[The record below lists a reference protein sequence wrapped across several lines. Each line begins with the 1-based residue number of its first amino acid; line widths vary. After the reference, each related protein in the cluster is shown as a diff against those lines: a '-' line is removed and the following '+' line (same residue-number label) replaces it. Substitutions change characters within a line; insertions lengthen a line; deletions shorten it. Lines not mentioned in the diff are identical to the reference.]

1 MRISDWSSDVCSS
14 DLSDRY
20 FQVNAL
26 SALVGMREA
35 AKRMSEGGSIIST
48 ASLSGIRGTPGWGEY
63 AMSKAAVVAAT
74 QAAALEFGP
83 RGIRVNA
90 VCPGGVRTPLAVA
103 VNGAALDQV
112 MKTLS
117 PLGRTDPPEE
127 NPTRA
132 HSPP

>member
-26 SALVGMREA
+26 SALAGMREA

-63 AMSKAAVVAAT
+63 AMSQAAVVAAT
-74 QAAALEFGP
+74 QAAPLEFGP
-83 RGIRVNA
+83 RGIRVHA
-90 VCPGGVRTPLAVA
+90 VCPGGVRPTLAVA
-103 VNGAALDQV
+103 VHGPSPDKV
-112 MKTLS
+112 MIIL
-117 PLGRTDPPEE
+117 LPPGWHV
-127 NPTRA
+127 P
-132 HSPP
+132 

>member
-90 VCPGGVRTPLAVA
+90 VCPGGVRT
-103 VNGAALDQV
+103 DR
-112 MKTLS
+112 KS
-117 PLGRTDPPEE
+117 
-127 NPTRA
+127 TRLNSS
-132 HSPP
+132 H